1 MNLGDLVRT
10 GVSPF
15 EKLPGF
21 QGFPRGRVPANLF
34 NGLGA
39 NSFTHAEMKPHH
51 LGTILEI
58 NGEFVRVITSEGG
71 VGWVHTSFLE
81 VVE

>member
-1 MNLGDLVRT
+1 MKPGDLVRT
-10 GVSPF
+10 GISPF
-15 EKLPGF
+15 ENLPGF
-21 QGFPRGRVPANLF
+21 QDYPRGRVPANLF

-81 VVE
+81 VVS